1 MQRLLMLLL
10 TVLAGVLPS
19 AANAWWQPDWQYRKQ
34 ITVDSTAQGLPL
46 GGPAARTPLLVRL
59 HTGNFTFD
67 GINEKGADIR
77 FVAADDQ
84 TVLNHQLESFDPLLG
99 MALVWVD
106 VPELADGQRQDIW
119 MYYGNQK
126 APASANGQLS
136 FDPNYTLV
144 YHFDGA
150 AGAPPR
156 DTTAYS
162 NHGQTPT
169 GAAVDGVIGRAAQF
183 TGNAPLMLPASPS
196 LAIPAAGAFTFSAWV
211 RADQP
216 AGEQLVYARRDAG
229 NALLIGINQGVPF
242 VEVNGQRSQP
252 GQPLT
257 PAAWQHLAV
266 TADGS
271 QVHLYV
277 NGRATAS
284 LAASLPPLATPAALG
299 GDVPM
304 PAASAASATSATPAT
319 PATNSANSANAA
331 NAANTASGAVSADAA
346 APAAAPRPVY
356 APFVG
361 AMDEV
366 RLSKVARPAALIHA
380 DAASQGAES
389 RLVAYGADEEQSGFG
404 FGGLGFLL
412 KAVPIDAWIIIGVL
426 VLMMVQSWIIMFK
439 KSRNVAR
446 VAAANEVFRDS
457 FATVGQRLELLADD
471 NALAQRL
478 ANASLWRLYRV
489 AINEIRTR
497 RAQGA
502 DTTSISAATIEAIRA
517 SMDAVR
523 TKENLALGSKLGS
536 LSNAIAGGPYI
547 GLLGTVLGIMVV
559 FLGTAMAGD
568 VNINAIAPGM
578 AAALLAT
585 AMGLFVAIPALFGYN
600 RLVSRNKEV
609 SADMRVFVDE
619 FITRLAEVHGETQ
632 AQEAAHHTAPRAPA
646 PGHPAMREAQPAP
659 AHA

>member
-34 ITVDSTAQGLPL
+34 ITVDSTPQGAPL
-46 GGPAARTPLLVRL
+46 GGAAGRAPLLVRL

-77 FVAADDQ
+77 FVTGDDQ
-84 TVLNHQLESFDPLLG
+84 TVLNHQLEAFDPLLG

-106 VPELADGQRQDIW
+106 LPALADGQRQDIW

-126 APASANGQLS
+126 APASANGQLT

-150 AGAPPR
+150 AGVPPR
-156 DTTAYS
+156 DTTGNS
-162 NHGQTPT
+162 NNAQTPMA
-169 GAAVDGVIGRAAQF
+169 GAIDGVIGRAAQF
-183 TGNAPLMLPASPS
+183 AGGAPLMLPASPS
-196 LAIPAAGAFTFSAWV
+196 LAVPAAGAFTFSAWV

-252 GQPLT
+252 GQSLT

-271 QVHLYV
+271 LVTLYV
-277 NGRATAS
+277 NGRATSS
-284 LAASLPPLATPAALG
+284 LTASLPPLNTPAALG
-299 GDVPM
+299 GDVPAPAVAVAPAA
-304 PAASAASATSATPAT
+304 PAASAAVQA
-319 PATNSANSANAA
+319 
-331 NAANTASGAVSADAA
+331 GAEPLEAA
-346 APAAAPRPVY
+346 AAAAPRVY

-361 AMDEV
+361 AIDEV
-366 RLSKVARPAALIHA
+366 RLSRIARPAALILA
-380 DAASQGAES
+380 DAISQGAES
-389 RLVAYGADEEQSGFG
+389 RLVVYGNDEEQSGFG

-412 KAVPIDAWIIIGVL
+412 KAVPVDAWIIIAIL
-426 VLMMVQSWIIMFK
+426 VLMMVQSWVIMIK

-446 VAAANEVFRDS
+446 VARANEAFRES

-471 NALAQRL
+471 AALARRL
-478 ANASLWRLYRV
+478 EHASLWRLYRV
-489 AINEIRTR
+489 AVNEIRTR

-502 DTTSISAATIEAIRA
+502 DTRSISAATIEAIRA

-523 TKENLALGSKLGS
+523 TKENQLLGARLGS

-619 FITRLAEVHGETQ
+619 FVTRLAEVHGESRD
-632 AQEAAHHTAPRAPA
+632 QEAAHHSAVLASAATRAAVRDP
-646 PGHPAMREAQPAP
+646 QPA
-659 AHA
+659 AAEA

>member
-19 AANAWWQPDWQYRKQ
+19 AAHAWWQPDWQYRKQ
-34 ITVDSTAQGLPL
+34 ITVDSTPQGAPL
-46 GGPAARTPLLVRL
+46 GGAAGRTPLLVRL
-59 HTGNFTFD
+59 HTGNFSFD

-77 FVAADDQ
+77 FVAGDDQ
-84 TVLNHQLESFDPLLG
+84 TVLNHQLEAFDPLLG

-106 VPELADGQRQDIW
+106 LPELADGQRQDIW

-126 APASANGQLS
+126 APASANGQLT

-156 DTTAYS
+156 DTTGNS
-162 NHGQTPT
+162 NNAQTPMA
-169 GAAVDGVIGRAAQF
+169 AAVDGVIGRAAQF
-183 TGNAPLMLPASPS
+183 TGGAPLMLPASPS
-196 LAIPAAGAFTFSAWV
+196 LAVPAAGAFTFSAWV

-252 GQPLT
+252 GQSLT

-271 QVHLYV
+271 RVTLYV
-277 NGRATAS
+277 NGRATSS
-284 LAASLPPLATPAALG
+284 LAASLPPLNTPAALG
-299 GDVPM
+299 GDVPAPAVAVA
-304 PAASAASATSATPAT
+304 PAAAEGA
-319 PATNSANSANAA
+319 AA
-331 NAANTASGAVSADAA
+331 NGAANPA
-346 APAAAPRPVY
+346 APAADAAPVAAPHVY

-361 AMDEV
+361 AIDEV
-366 RLSKVARPAALIHA
+366 RLSRVARPAALILA
-380 DAASQGAES
+380 DALSQGSES
-389 RLVAYGADEEQSGFG
+389 RLVAYGTDEEQSGFG

-412 KAVPIDAWIIIGVL
+412 KAVPIDAWVIIAIL
-426 VLMMVQSWIIMFK
+426 VLMMVQSWIIMIR

-446 VAAANEVFRDS
+446 VARANEQFRES
-457 FATVGQRLELLADD
+457 FSKVGQRLELLADD
-471 NALAQRL
+471 KNLATRL
-478 ANASLWRLYRV
+478 EHASLWRLYRV

-497 RAQGA
+497 REQGA
-502 DTTSISAATIEAIRA
+502 DTSSISAATIEAIRA
-517 SMDAVR
+517 SLDAVR
-523 TKENLALGSKLGS
+523 TKENQLLGAKLGV

-619 FITRLAEVHGETQ
+619 FVTRLAEVHGETQ
-632 AQEAAHHTAPRAPA
+632 AQEAAHHSAARAPA
-646 PGHPAMREAQPAP
+646 ARPAVREPQPAE
-659 AHA
+659 A

>member
-19 AANAWWQPDWQYRKQ
+19 AAQAWWQPDWQYRKQ
-34 ITVDSTAQGLPL
+34 ITVDSTAQGMPL
-46 GGPAARTPLLVRL
+46 GGSAGRTPLLVRL

-106 VPELADGQRQDIW
+106 VPEVADGQRQDIW

-126 APASANGQLS
+126 APASANGQLT

-183 TGNAPLMLPASPS
+183 TGAAPLMLPASPS

-216 AGEQLVYARRDAG
+216 AGEQLIYARRDAG

-284 LAASLPPLATPAALG
+284 LAASLPPLGTTAALG
-299 GDVPM
+299 GDVPT
-304 PAASAASATSATPAT
+304 PAAPL
-319 PATNSANSANAA
+319 
-331 NAANTASGAVSADAA
+331 A
-346 APAAAPRPVY
+346 APHPVY

-361 AMDEV
+361 AIDEV
-366 RLSKVARPAALIHA
+366 RLSKVARPAALIYA
-380 DAASQGAES
+380 DASSQGAES

-426 VLMMVQSWIIMFK
+426 VLMMVQSWIIMIK

-446 VAAANEVFRDS
+446 LARANEAFRES
-457 FATVGQRLELLADD
+457 FANVGKRLEMLADD
-471 NALAQRL
+471 AGLAQRL
-478 ANASLWRLYRV
+478 EHASLWRLYRV
-489 AINEIRTR
+489 AVNEIRTR

-523 TKENLALGSKLGS
+523 TKENQALGAKLGS

-619 FITRLAEVHGETQ
+619 FVTRLAEVHGETQ
-632 AQEAAHHTAPRAPA
+632 AQEAAHHPAMRAPA
-646 PGHPAMREAQPAP
+646 ASRPAARDAQPAP
-659 AHA
+659 AEA